1 MWTGFAGHESR
12 GLIHSDDAEV
22 GEGNMKRKDGYIERE
37 KGQREVASCGSD
49 ERNSCRELPFWL
61 RQCTRPTH
69 LCSIVRLKCLSLFFP
84 GGVMM
89 KSNSGDTSLAT
100 RNLPTPHAQPLP
112 STFVLLPTTTPCS
125 RRGAGG
131 VPSPQMAS

>member
-1 MWTGFAGHESR
+1 METLR
-12 GLIHSDDAEV
+12 
-22 GEGNMKRKDGYIERE
+22 ERE

-69 LCSIVRLKCLSLFFP
+69 LCSIVRLKRLRLFFP
-84 GGVMM
+84 GGVMT
-89 KSNSGDTSLAT
+89 KGNSGDTSLAT
-100 RNLPTPHAQPLP
+100 RNLPTAHAQPLP

-125 RRGAGG
+125 RRGPTG